1 MSNKYDSDVILIF
14 IPVVGFVCGVIV
26 VIFNFLA
33 SEAIKYSEYRLTK
46 VEGVAWCNQ
55 TAVRRVRFMT
65 VCGLLGVGLM
75 LVQLVDFAFSTNRYI
90 PDPIEVIVL
99 PIGGVIGYGFG
110 VISYFF
116 LWILFYLTPKS
127 KPSRD
132 KAIKAAGKFNTSL
145 NQLYQKW
152 KNHDYMVIAYFA
164 KLFILSFFLRFPSL
178 LKQPKTKAKSVFQMS
193 EGLPQLQQQPIP
205 PPSHLSAEII
215 TRFLHRT
222 LHRIGKNALK
232 PSQHGHLQTRE
243 WL

>member
-1 MSNKYDSDVILIF
+1 
-14 IPVVGFVCGVIV
+14 
-26 VIFNFLA
+26 
-33 SEAIKYSEYRLTK
+33 
-46 VEGVAWCNQ
+46 
-55 TAVRRVRFMT
+55 
-65 VCGLLGVGLM
+65 M

-152 KNHDYMVIAYFA
+152 KNHDYR
-164 KLFILSFFLRFPSL
+164 S
-178 LKQPKTKAKSVFQMS
+178 
-193 EGLPQLQQQPIP
+193 
-205 PPSHLSAEII
+205 
-215 TRFLHRT
+215 
-222 LHRIGKNALK
+222 
-232 PSQHGHLQTRE
+232 
-243 WL
+243 